1 MTSSKKPYSLP
12 VLLRHGSLAD
22 VTGGTSGTKQSDKTS
37 LPNGI
42 SDRTLKRDIRVV
54 GGALRRLRRLG
65 A

>member
-42 SDRTLKRDIRVV
+42 SDRVLKRGITRID
-54 GGALRRLRRLG
+54 GALRRLRAL
-65 A
+65 